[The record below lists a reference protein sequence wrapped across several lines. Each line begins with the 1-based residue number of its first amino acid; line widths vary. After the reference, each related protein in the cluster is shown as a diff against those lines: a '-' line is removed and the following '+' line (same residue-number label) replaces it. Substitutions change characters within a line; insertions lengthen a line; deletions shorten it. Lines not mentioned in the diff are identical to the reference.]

1 MFEVTG
7 ATNLAARRSFIELR
21 TAAGRKRL
29 KWVLRNR
36 FILWR
41 VEDRKRRRHRELKR
55 RMKRGADT
63 SRKWRLRLRGGL
75 QAKERRAILTQRK
88 KVLVTDR
95 SRSRS
100 ARRGAERLGSQR
112 ERTPPQ
118 TRSISK
124 QQTFRHR
131 DERNN

>member
-29 KWVLRNR
+29 KWALRNR
-36 FILWR
+36 FIVWS
-41 VEDRKRRRHRELKR
+41 VDRKRRRHRELKR

-63 SRKWRLRLRGGL
+63 SRKWRLRLLVAL

-100 ARRGAERLGSQR
+100 VRRGAEKPGSQR

-131 DERNN
+131 DEQNN